1 MFGLQ
6 AIKLNHF
13 KNCTD
18 TSLTFSPQVNC
29 LTGKNGS
36 GKTNLLD
43 AIYYLSFTRS
53 FFHTPDQLIIQ
64 HDAPYLR
71 VEGLYKRNE
80 LEEKVVIAL
89 QRGEKKSLKVNNNE
103 VRKFADHIGE
113 YPLVMIT
120 PNDIMLIYE
129 GSEERRKFLDGMI
142 AQTDKVYLN
151 NLLAYNRTLEQRNR
165 QLKGFAEQGGLD
177 ETLLASYNEQ
187 LIRYGNAIHDKRSSF
202 LQEFIP
208 VFRAYYQTI
217 SSSTELVNLIHE
229 SDLHHNSLAHL
240 LHQFESADLAAQRTT
255 KGIHKDDLLF
265 EISGF
270 PLKKFGSQ
278 GQQKSFIIALKLA
291 QFAYLNSHMG
301 LKPLLLLDDIFEK
314 LDGERLKKLLGMIA
328 HADFGQIFITDTDLE
343 RLQLIFALM
352 PQVEVKYFSV
362 NQGTIHE
369 L

>member
-6 AIKLNHF
+6 SLKINHY
-13 KNCTD
+13 KNCAD
-18 TSLTFSPQVNC
+18 TFLSFNPQVNC

-53 FFHTPDQLIIQ
+53 FFHTPDQQIIQ
-64 HDAPYLR
+64 HEAGYLR
-71 VEGLYKRNE
+71 VEGIYKRNE

-89 QRGEKKSLKVNNNE
+89 QKGEKKSLKVNNNE
-103 VRKFADHIGE
+103 VRKFADHIGQ

-120 PNDIMLIYE
+120 PNDIMLIHE

-165 QLKGFAEQGGLD
+165 QLKVFAENGAFD

-187 LIRYGNAIHDKRSSF
+187 LIRYGEALHIKRSSF

-208 VFRAYYQTI
+208 VFRSYYQTI
-217 SSSTELVNLIHE
+217 SSSTELVNLIYE
-229 SDLHHNSLAHL
+229 SELNNNSLTHL
-240 LHQFESADLAAQRTT
+240 LQQFEANDLAAQRTT

-265 EISGF
+265 EINAF
-270 PLKKFGSQ
+270 PLKKYGSQ

-291 QFAYLNSHMG
+291 QFSYLNQHMG
-301 LKPLLLLDDIFEK
+301 IKPLLLLDDIFEK
-314 LDGERLKKLLGMIA
+314 LDGERLKKLLSMIA
-328 HADFGQIFITDTDLE
+328 HDDFGQIFITDTDLE
-343 RLQLIFALM
+343 RLQLIFSLM
-352 PQVEVKYFSV
+352 PGVGVKYFSV